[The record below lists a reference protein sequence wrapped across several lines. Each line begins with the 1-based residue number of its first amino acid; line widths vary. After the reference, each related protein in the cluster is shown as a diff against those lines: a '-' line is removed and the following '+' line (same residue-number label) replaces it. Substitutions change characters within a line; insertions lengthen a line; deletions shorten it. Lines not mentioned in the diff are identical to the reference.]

1 MLLSR
6 PMITRHSL
14 FCRWPVYLL
23 ANFTPIYVKWYC
35 VQKIRFA
42 HWLWVNKAECFVSSS
57 WMNRIEIPICPKKE
71 VGPSLVNSAERT
83 KIQFLCIFFGWL
95 SLLLDLFY
103 YLYESRCVSF
113 LCSFWIFP
121 LPQSFDGKIQSV
133 SDIYVFTFP
142 NNVRVRYI
150 QYRSNFD
157 KKNKKQ
163 YRSSNA
169 KKVPNLV

>member
-1 MLLSR
+1 
-6 PMITRHSL
+6 MILRAKDP
-14 FCRWPVYLL
+14 FCTLTEWIKPNVLL
-23 ANFTPIYVKWYC
+23 AAVEWIELKSPFA
-35 VQKIRFA
+35 QKK
-42 HWLWVNKAECFVSSS
+42 KA
-57 WMNRIEIPICPKKE
+57 
-71 VGPSLVNSAERT
+71 GPSLVNGAERT